1 MHVARAVF
9 ARDLRQAWRTPGDS
23 LLAVMFFVLALTL
36 FPLGVGPSPDV
47 LARIASGTL
56 WVLALLSVLL
66 TLDQLWQED
75 ARDGSLDLIIVSG
88 ASLVSVVLAKTAA
101 HWIAACLP
109 LIVLSPLLALLLN
122 LTPETLPVLVL
133 SLAIGTPSLALIGG
147 IGAAL
152 LIGSRRGGVL
162 IALLVLPLY
171 VPILI
176 FGVGA
181 VEAAANGL
189 SAEGPLLFLGS
200 ILLGSLALA
209 PIASATALRLSRE

>member
-1 MHVARAVF
+1 MHVARAVLG
-9 ARDLRQAWRTPGDS
+9 RDLRQAWRTPGDS
-23 LLAVMFFVLALTL
+23 LLAVLFFVTALTL

-75 ARDGSLDLIIVSG
+75 ARDGSLDLLIVSG
-88 ASLVSVVLAKTAA
+88 APLTLTVLAKTAA
-101 HWIAACLP
+101 HWISSCLP
-109 LIVLSPLLALLLN
+109 LIVLSPVLALLLN
-122 LTPETLPVLVL
+122 LRPDALPVLVI
-133 SLAIGTPSLALIGG
+133 SLALGTPSLALIGG

-189 SAEGPLLFLGS
+189 PVRPHLLLLGA

-209 PIASATALRLSRE
+209 PIASAAALRVSQE